1 MPTSDEPWQPL
12 LTAFGQLREAWPA
25 REWSWDHRFKCVT
38 SSLPMDTAG
47 ALQRLLDAV
56 VPSRWTD
63 QSFPSAP
70 AEVQSLRE
78 RCGDV
83 RPGQALLTGPS
94 VAGMTP
100 FAMWWPWGDGSK
112 VSVRLGIAGS
122 DRPKELYPL
131 VRALFGIA

>member
-12 LTAFGQLREAWPA
+12 LQAFGQLRESWPA

-38 SSLPMDTAG
+38 SSLAMESA
-47 ALQRLLDAV
+47 AELRRLLGGV
-56 VPSRWTD
+56 VPAEWTAD
-63 QSFPSAP
+63 SFASSPP
-70 AEVQSLRE
+70 EVQSLRE

-83 RPGQALLTGPS
+83 RPGQLLLTGPQTS
-94 VAGMTP
+94 GMLP
-100 FAMWWPWGDGSK
+100 FAMWWPWGDQTK